1 MTGERRRIATPPA
14 YFGKRSFSIGYFMN
28 ARILCIVTVT
38 GLSLATSALSA
49 QTVTPPMPIPRPAKL
64 LQTPTIP
71 MPAAPVAA
79 RSAAA
84 GAIARAAA
92 PPKVA
97 TLDAATIVQKAGA
110 FLNATVVMT
119 ADFVQLG
126 ADGRRLEGK
135 LYVQKPGRVRFDYNP
150 PATLQ
155 IISDGSSVA
164 IRDKKLA
171 TQDLYFVSQTP
182 LKFLLTEKLDL
193 GSDVKIL
200 DVASDERSAAILV
213 EDKATFGG
221 TSKIRMVFDPVTF
234 ALEQWTVTD
243 PQGYDTVVTL
253 SNVDTRT
260 TPDPGLFK
268 INFERFKD

>member
-1 MTGERRRIATPPA
+1 
-14 YFGKRSFSIGYFMN
+14 MN
-28 ARILCIVTVT
+28 ARLFR
-38 GLSLATSALSA
+38 LATAVLLSGSSASFA
-49 QTVTPPMPIPRPAKL
+49 QNATPPMPVPRPAHL
-64 LQTPTIP
+64 LA
-71 MPAAPVAA
+71 PASSSPVQATSAAA

-110 FLNATVVMT
+110 FLNATIVMT
-119 ADFVQLG
+119 ADFVQIG

-135 LYVQKPGRVRFDYNP
+135 LYVQKPGRVRFDYDP
-150 PATLQ
+150 PSTLQ
-155 IISDGSSVA
+155 IVSDGSSVA

-182 LKFLLTEKLDL
+182 LKFLLKEKLDL

-200 DVASDERSAAILV
+200 DVTSDDQSASILV
-213 EDKATFGG
+213 EDRATFGG
-221 TSKIRMVFDPVTF
+221 TSRIRMVFDAATF
-234 ALEQWTVTD
+234 ALKQWTVTD
-243 PQGYDTVVTL
+243 PQGYDTVVSL

-260 TPDPGLFK
+260 APDPGLFK
-268 INFERFKD
+268 INYERFKD